1 MSFENQT
8 EKTPT
13 PTQTQ
18 TQTAVAV
25 QTQTAASA
33 QTQTQPAGSTQTQT
47 AENRSQASKMIG
59 DRTNVHSKEQANEL
73 LFLAPIFHEKIWGG
87 RRLETDFGYT
97 VPDGL
102 VGECWAI
109 SAHPNGDC
117 KVANGPYKG
126 MRLSEVWKRVPLLF
140 VDPNEEDSVST
151 QELALQHQKEP
162 FPLLVKII
170 DAHEKLS
177 IQVHPDDA
185 YAAKHE
191 NGSLGKRECWF
202 ILEAEPG
209 ATIIVGQKARSKE
222 EFQRLMEEGAW
233 DEILNEIPLAAGD
246 FFQIDPGTIHA
257 IKGGTML
264 LETQQSSDVTY
275 RLYDYDRV
283 DAEGK
288 KRPLHIKQS
297 LETIDFSAPLP
308 TTAHPDLSQ
317 PGLHLL
323 EQNETYTVFHLS
335 LVESNSEK
343 NEFALHNEH
352 PFLCLSV
359 IEGEGTVTAK
369 EETVAI
375 KKGDHFICPGTVKEL
390 SFSGAMQLIIS
401 HP

>member
-1 MSFENQT
+1 MKSFENQT
-8 EKTPT
+8 ETSPI
-13 PTQTQ
+13 PTQ

-25 QTQTAASA
+25 QTQTTASA
-33 QTQTQPAGSTQTQT
+33 QTQIQT
-47 AENRSQASKMIG
+47 EEDRSQASEMVT
-59 DRTNVHSKEQANEL
+59 DRTNVKSKEQANEL
-73 LFLAPIFHEKIWGG
+73 LFLTPIFHEKIWGG

-97 VPDGL
+97 VPDGP

-117 KVANGPYKG
+117 NIANGPYKG
-126 MRLSEVWKRVPLLF
+126 MRLSELWKNAFQLF
-140 VDPNEEDSVST
+140 VNPQGAESVST
-151 QELALQHQKEP
+151 EELALQHQKEP

-191 NGSLGKRECWF
+191 NGSLGKRECWY
-202 ILEAEPG
+202 ILAVEPG
-209 ATIIVGQKARSKE
+209 ATIIVGQKTHSKE
-222 EFQRLMEEGAW
+222 EFQHLMEVGAW
-233 DEILNEIPLAAGD
+233 HEVLNEIPLAAGD
-246 FFQIDPGTIHA
+246 FFQIDPGTVHA
-257 IKGGTML
+257 IKGGTMV

-283 DAEGK
+283 DAEGN
-288 KRPLHIKQS
+288 KRPLHIQKS
-297 LETIDFSAPLP
+297 LDTIDFAAPLP
-308 TTAHPDLSQ
+308 STAHPDLSE

-323 EQNETYTVFHLS
+323 EKNDTYTVFHLS
-335 LVESNSEK
+335 LVEPYSEK
-343 NEFALHNEH
+343 NEFVLHNEH

-359 IEGEGTVTAK
+359 IEGKGTVTAK

-375 KKGDHFICPGTVKEL
+375 KKGDHFICPGLVEEL
-390 SFSGAMQLIIS
+390 SFSGAMQLIVS